1 MLAVFLWFSALCPTS
16 PPASSVHDRA
26 LPQQHFWPSFFFVAN
41 GRVCIHSAVH
51 GSSHLASTVGHGGAA
66 HGDTGIARRGQL
78 SSGGSAARIVVCCSG
93 LPTHRVHVP
102 IIFPASLWV
111 VFRIVVPMRTCLRC
125 RIDFWP
131 LIARGSLPPG
141 AVSSPR
147 KTKKTCIP
155 FEICPSGRSM
165 TI

>member
-1 MLAVFLWFSALCPTS
+1 MVFGL
-16 PPASSVHDRA
+16 V
-26 LPQQHFWPSFFFVAN
+26 
-41 GRVCIHSAVH
+41 
-51 GSSHLASTVGHGGAA
+51 SHLPPCILCARPCTSTAA
-66 HGDTGIARRGQL
+66 FLALLFFCCQRPCLYSLRGPWLVTLGIDSGPWRCGARRHWHCSQRPTL
-78 SSGGSAARIVVCCSG
+78 VWWLCRQDVVCCSG

-131 LIARGSLPPG
+131 LIARDSLPPG

-147 KTKKTCIP
+147 TTKKSGIP